1 MTLAIFNF
9 LLMSMLPPV
18 LIILTKRNHMKS
30 CIFIATVVAEYVICS
45 ADFGLVI
52 ESIAAMMVYVNFK
65 EMFTTCINQ
74 IISIL
79 H

>member
-52 ESIAAMMVYVNFK
+52 EFIAAMMVYVNFK
-65 EMFTTCINQ
+65 EMLTTCITQ
-74 IISIL
+74 IISML
-79 H
+79 R